1 MKKRAK
7 KRMDELVTSTAVSP
21 LGLEPEPS
29 WIWRWPDIAAIVG
42 VIIALLAI
50 GLPLITWL
58 WGPDVSDTAVLDT
71 DTLDISLA
79 FSLAAT
85 TLQVVAFGVGVGL
98 VMVVRRIP
106 TTAVLL
112 NPMSQKWWLNSFA
125 LGLLCIPLTGY
136 IAYGYQTL
144 FYDEISN
151 PQLDFVLPE
160 GFSWTA
166 LIGMTLLVGF
176 AIPFVEELF
185 FRGVLFGWL
194 RQKWPFWAAALL
206 SSAVF
211 ALLHGEPSIIA
222 GTVVLGL
229 LAAWAVEKSGS
240 LWSAVVIHLL
250 NNAVKVLALY
260 LMLLV

>member
-1 MKKRAK
+1 MA
-7 KRMDELVTSTAVSP
+7 EIAIPT
-21 LGLEPEPS
+21 EPAREA
-29 WIWRWPDIAAIVG
+29 WTWRWPDVAAMVG
-42 VIIALLAI
+42 IIIALLAM
-50 GLPLITWL
+50 GLPLVTWL
-58 WGPDVSDTAVLDT
+58 WGPDFSDPAALDPEA
-71 DTLDISLA
+71 LEISLA

-85 TLQVVAFGVGVGL
+85 TLQVVAFGAGVGI
-98 VMVVRRIP
+98 VMAVRRIP
-106 TTAVLL
+106 TTAVKL
-112 NPMSQKWWLNSFA
+112 NPMSQQWSLNSIA

-136 IAYGYQTL
+136 VAYGFQYL
-144 FYDEISN
+144 FYEEVIN
-151 PQLDFVLPE
+151 PQLDFVVPE

-166 LIGMTLLVGF
+166 LIGMTLLVGL

-211 ALLHGEPSIIA
+211 AVLHGEPSLMA

-229 LAAWAVEKSGS
+229 LAAWGMEKSGS

-260 LMLLV
+260 LALLM